1 MVSID
6 YAKLDEVSVAL
17 KKLYE
22 MLQYN
27 LEESKLGYNS
37 IYITPLEA
45 LKCPEIGGFEDDMNK
60 LQARGNEAL
69 DDIQKLITGIHNVIN
84 KFQET
89 ESKLERD
96 VNAATVSSST
106 LLGAGVLSTSALMM
120 LGMESGVQAFGS
132 KDDASFSDKAVASQG
147 TSGIV
152 ASDRKD
158 VTGIAVGAIGIN
170 MKTQQSKGVNVAK
183 TSSKTSSEDN
193 KILDAVLQWGENL
206 GDHPV
211 DTGMAVLGVGLGAI
225 GVVGSGALEYFSIGT
240 ASPATVPVAAFSLN
254 SIISSGF
261 QLVDITGGNYKNQ
274 RNLNLLKSGSEI
286 LVGE

>member
-211 DTGMAVLGVGLGAI
+211 DTGMAV
-225 GVVGSGALEYFSIGT
+225 
-240 ASPATVPVAAFSLN
+240 
-254 SIISSGF
+254 
-261 QLVDITGGNYKNQ
+261 
-274 RNLNLLKSGSEI
+274 
-286 LVGE
+286 